1 MAVFLIFSDDWGRHP
16 SSCQHLTRCLMNEGK
31 HRVFWVNT
39 IGTRPPGFN
48 WLTVRRA
55 AEKIK
60 SWFIADSVKSF
71 FSKNTK
77 QFLSANQNQEKK
89 TPQNH
94 DSCQPKIIQ
103 PIMFPWFRT
112 NFDRW
117 LNRKLLTRSLN
128 RALANETDVIAVTTL
143 PIVADLLPD
152 QKRKGAIRAVT
163 QWIYYCV
170 DDWSRWPG
178 MDAKPLAEME
188 LKLLQNVDKIVAAG
202 ENLRDRIHSY
212 GREAVLLTHGV
223 DLKFWGLE
231 SVAEKLSDFSA
242 GKQNDSEKSPFH
254 STSESFS
261 QNFIPKKTV
270 EKNKNAFTR
279 NLPRPIFLFWGLL
292 DERLDLEFLEQLA
305 EDIPNATILMA
316 GPSASSE
323 VVARLEKIHG
333 LKCLGNIPYEK
344 LPLLASEADVL
355 LMPYLK
361 NESTEQIQPLKMTEY
376 LASGKPAVVR
386 DLRAAQIWKDALD
399 IAETPIAF
407 SKLAR
412 LRAETGLPESQ
423 RTARNRLKKESW
435 EQKAAYFETFI
446 LENKPR

>member
-1 MAVFLIFSDDWGRHP
+1 MS
-16 SSCQHLTRCLMNEGK
+16 
-31 HRVFWVNT
+31 
-39 IGTRPPGFN
+39 
-48 WLTVRRA
+48 
-55 AEKIK
+55 
-60 SWFIADSVKSF
+60 
-71 FSKNTK
+71 
-77 QFLSANQNQEKK
+77 
-89 TPQNH
+89 
-94 DSCQPKIIQ
+94 
-103 PIMFPWFRT
+103 
-112 NFDRW
+112 
-117 LNRKLLTRSLN
+117 
-128 RALANETDVIAVTTL
+128 
-143 PIVADLLPD
+143 
-152 QKRKGAIRAVT
+152 
-163 QWIYYCV
+163 
-170 DDWSRWPG
+170 
-178 MDAKPLAEME
+178 
-188 LKLLQNVDKIVAAG
+188 
-202 ENLRDRIHSY
+202 
-212 GREAVLLTHGV
+212 
-223 DLKFWGLE
+223 
-231 SVAEKLSDFSA
+231 
-242 GKQNDSEKSPFH
+242 
-254 STSESFS
+254 
-261 QNFIPKKTV
+261 KKTV

-305 EDIPNATILMA
+305 KDIPNATILMA

-412 LRAETGLPESQ
+412 LRAETGLPENQ